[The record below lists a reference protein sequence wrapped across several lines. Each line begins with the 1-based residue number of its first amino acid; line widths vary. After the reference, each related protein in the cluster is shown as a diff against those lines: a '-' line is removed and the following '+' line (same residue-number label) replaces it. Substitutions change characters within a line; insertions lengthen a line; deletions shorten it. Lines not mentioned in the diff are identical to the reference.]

1 MNLKVLLVD
10 DDESLRDIIKDILEM
25 HDYTVVTAVD
35 GLDAL
40 TKFESDNFN
49 LIITD
54 LMMDRLN
61 GIDFIKKLKTKYEN
75 VPPII
80 LMTGY
85 GSVES
90 AVEAFKLGV
99 KDYIIKPFKVSLL
112 LSIID
117 RVLKQASLEKENI
130 HLKEIVSLY
139 SASEKI
145 NNSIFLNEI
154 GKTFVESIR
163 EITKGSIV
171 VLYLKDQEHNTLK
184 TQENFFEVAPKFING
199 KEKIFNM
206 FKIKIP
212 LEAAIDMFNKSNNFY
227 IIKKKNPFIESL
239 KDVSQTVIIQL
250 KTASNL
256 IGLLF
261 IISLDFNFQ
270 LPEEKIKALK
280 ILIDESSIALENA
293 LLFQQQEEMFFQ
305 TLNSL
310 ALTIDAKD
318 KYTHGHSLKVSKYS
332 EIIAKNLGLNE
343 KVTMTIVEGA
353 LIHDIGKIGIP
364 DGILL
369 KPGKLTDYEY
379 KIIKTHPVI
388 GKNILEPLKKN
399 FGKII
404 DITYY
409 HHERYDGN
417 GYPEGLKGEEIPL
430 EVRIVAVAD
439 SFDAMTSDRAYR
451 KGMSIK
457 EGVKELIKNK
467 GRQFDPQI
475 VDCFITDISEI
486 EKIYY
491 SRPEDLVSKF

>member
-1 MNLKVLLVD
+1 MNLKILLID

-25 HDYTVVTAVD
+25 HNYDVITAID

-40 TKFESDNFN
+40 NKFESDNFD

-61 GIDFIKKLKTKYEN
+61 GIDFIKKLKSKYEN
-75 VPPII
+75 IPPII

-90 AVEAFKLGV
+90 AIEAFKLGV

-112 LSIID
+112 LNIIS
-117 RVLKQASLEKENI
+117 RVLKQASLERENI
-130 HLKEIVSLY
+130 HLKEIISLY

-145 NNSIFLNEI
+145 NNSIFVDEI
-154 GKTFVESIR
+154 GKTFVQSIR
-163 EITKGSIV
+163 EITKSSIV
-171 VLYLKDQEHNTLK
+171 VLYLKDQDHNILK
-184 TQENFFEVAPKFING
+184 TQEDFFMVSSKIIKD

-206 FKIKIP
+206 FKVKIP
-212 LEAAIDMFNKSNNFY
+212 LELALKMFNENKNFY
-227 IIKKKNPFIESL
+227 IIKKNIPFVEGL
-239 KDVSQTVIIQL
+239 KDIFQTVIVQL
-250 KTASNL
+250 KTASNF

-261 IISLDFNFQ
+261 IISLDYNVQ
-270 LPEEKIKALK
+270 LQEEKIKALK

-332 EIIAKNLGLNE
+332 EIIAKRLGLNE
-343 KVTMTIVEGA
+343 KITMTIVEGA

-379 KIIKTHPVI
+379 RIIKTHPVI

-404 DITYY
+404 DITYH
-409 HHERYDGN
+409 HHERYDGK

-439 SFDAMTSDRAYR
+439 CFDAMTSDRAYR
-451 KGMSIK
+451 KGMSIE
-457 EGVKELIKNK
+457 EGIKELIKNK
-467 GRQFDPQI
+467 GSQFDPLI
-475 VDCFITDISEI
+475 VDCFIEDISEI
-486 EKIYY
+486 KRIYY
-491 SRPEDLVSKF
+491 SKPEDLVSKF